1 MNIRLKNGSIIKPIG
16 VPEER
21 LRTTEERAMATER
34 ERQLARDRKL
44 EEAVEEI
51 KKLSNLVYELKEA
64 LSEREKG
71 KSVKK
76 VN

>member
-1 MNIRLKNGSIIKPIG
+1 
-16 VPEER
+16 
-21 LRTTEERAMATER
+21 MATER